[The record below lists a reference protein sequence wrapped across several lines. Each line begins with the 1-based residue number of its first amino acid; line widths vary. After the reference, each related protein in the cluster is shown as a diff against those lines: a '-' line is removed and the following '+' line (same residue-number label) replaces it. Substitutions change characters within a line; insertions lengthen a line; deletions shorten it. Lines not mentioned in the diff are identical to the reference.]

1 MPHNQTT
8 TGHSV
13 KQITECIAK
22 INNNWKNIFWATLI
36 LPTTLYSFHRLTGLP
51 ILFNPQGNLDPRAI
65 TFSGGFSTIVFFGI
79 LFHKEKKLHLFHTIL
94 VWVLL
99 GLFAYT
105 ILSAMWSSG
114 NWPDRLF
121 SGWHTI
127 EGDRL
132 DQVKTTLTTIG
143 GIGGVGYLV
152 IKYRERSASERGD
165 ADEKLLNAVQQL
177 GDSSAQVRIAGV
189 YALADVADTYRSS
202 FPQRIVD
209 ILCGYLRTPREKD
222 GATESTI
229 FKILSQHLRPDSQN
243 RESSWSGFEI
253 DLHGATLTETLDLS
267 GCHFNGLADFEGTK
281 FQGKTTFREAKFE
294 EFVSFRSAEFQ
305 EVDFLGY
312 TDPAGGKHLTFSKG
326 ASFENATFH
335 KDIDFEDFIFDH
347 EAKFKNATFKQRA
360 NFQDVTFK
368 KGFDFTRT
376 SASNSEATFDS
387 VAIFKGATFN
397 RGDSLPV
404 SNTDE
409 HSDQTDFNGTIF
421 NGKADFSESTF
432 TDEVSFRS
440 AEFQEVD
447 FLGYTDPAGGKHLTF
462 SKGASFENATF
473 HKDIDFEDFIF
484 DHEAKFKNAT
494 FKQRANFQEAIFE
507 QNADFHSASFM
518 QHSNCSTFDILEH
531 SNQAE
536 FNGTI
541 FNGKADF
548 SESTFTDE
556 VSFRSAEFQE
566 VDFLGYTDPAG
577 GKHLTFSKGASF
589 ENATFHKDIDFEDF
603 IFDHTFSCRG
613 AAFKGNASFRNSRF
627 KKEANFSS
635 TPVYTEFRIISKDN
649 YITLEHPRDFE
660 LTSFYYKKVIFF
672 KDVDFEDVVFE
683 QIVTLSCEYREHSSY
698 NNAKFKSGVFFDCSF
713 AKLAQFSNIAT
724 ETMLNYFL
732 CTFNEGVIFSKTSP
746 ENGIHFGGVELNIA
760 YACDVMFD
768 GFDLSDNGLP
778 EGASWTN
785 AEDIDS
791 SLHQHGESPTDKQS
805 EPDEIPP
812 ADGLPQ
818 DEGGEEDGDQDA

>member
-1 MPHNQTT
+1 M
-8 TGHSV
+8 

-347 EAKFKNATFKQRA
+347 
-360 NFQDVTFK
+360 
-368 KGFDFTRT
+368 
-376 SASNSEATFDS
+376 
-387 VAIFKGATFN
+387 
-397 RGDSLPV
+397 
-404 SNTDE
+404 
-409 HSDQTDFNGTIF
+409 
-421 NGKADFSESTF
+421 
-432 TDEVSFRS
+432 
-440 AEFQEVD
+440 
-447 FLGYTDPAGGKHLTF
+447 
-462 SKGASFENATF
+462 
-473 HKDIDFEDFIF
+473 
-484 DHEAKFKNAT
+484 
-494 FKQRANFQEAIFE
+494 
-507 QNADFHSASFM
+507 
-518 QHSNCSTFDILEH
+518 
-531 SNQAE
+531 
-536 FNGTI
+536 
-541 FNGKADF
+541 
-548 SESTFTDE
+548 
-556 VSFRSAEFQE
+556 
-566 VDFLGYTDPAG
+566 
-577 GKHLTFSKGASF
+577 
-589 ENATFHKDIDFEDF
+589 
-603 IFDHTFSCRG
+603 TFSCRG